1 MSVHTVSATF
11 KFKTI
16 EGRDT
21 FINILKGNDG
31 FIKTRQFKGCQMIE
45 CYISNSNDKHIILW
59 EKWDAQSD
67 HEAYLE
73 MRKNAGL
80 FDLLGDL
87 LEEPLDIVRMTHV
100 RC

>member
-1 MSVHTVSATF
+1 
-11 KFKTI
+11 
-16 EGRDT
+16 
-21 FINILKGNDG
+21 
-31 FIKTRQFKGCQMIE
+31 MIE
-45 CYISNSNDKHIILW
+45 CYISNSNDKHVILW

>member
-31 FIKTRQFKGCQMIE
+31 FIKTRQFK
-45 CYISNSNDKHIILW
+45 
-59 EKWDAQSD
+59 
-67 HEAYLE
+67 
-73 MRKNAGL
+73 
-80 FDLLGDL
+80 
-87 LEEPLDIVRMTHV
+87 PLKFQNERF
-100 RC
+100 